1 MFEKTCILS
10 PFSFF
15 YFFHFKLHI
24 FSNVFSFWECH
35 TYIHCIFSKFT
46 LHSTFSTPSQPQLC
60 YLHPNTLFF
69 FYVFHSL
76 PLQPS
81 AADSSSVSFDISCI
95 HSGMWN
101 VLILCRLTQW
111 LWVHSYHKSHI
122 SRKHYLHHSFLPSD
136 SYKLPIPSPLRQARG
151 NLIYLRLKMPGSL
164 VFWTLTSIGYRKGNS

>member
-15 YFFHFKLHI
+15 YLFHFKLHI
-24 FSNVFSFWECH
+24 FFQMYFLFENVIHTYNVFWVNPHFTPHFLLLPNPNSAIF
-35 TYIHCIFSKFT
+35 TPTHCS
-46 LHSTFSTPSQPQLC
+46 L
-60 YLHPNTLFF
+60 
-69 FYVFHSL
+69 YVFHSL

-81 AADSSSVSFDISCI
+81 IVDSSSVSFDISCV

-122 SRKHYLHHSFLPSD
+122 SRKRYLHHSFLPSD
-136 SYKLPIPSPLRQARG
+136 SYKLPIPSPLRQAGG
-151 NLIYLRLKMPGSL
+151 NLIYLGLKMPGSL
-164 VFWTLTSIGYRKGNS
+164 GFWTLTSMGYRKGNS